1 MLAVSKRIC
10 CNSKTLL
17 LIDMNELFSSMQAMN
32 QAGLARMCRMLA
44 VLQPFLAG
52 LGATMSLFRPEAARH
67 LEKARAYYAHLTYS
81 PQALIA
87 AALSKP
93 TRFTAKEYLALLE
106 ASLHQLPFSATLQY
120 FTQNIT
126 HITE

>member
-1 MLAVSKRIC
+1 MSVMRSIQTHGDMSLV
-10 CNSKTLL
+10 LL
-17 LIDMNELFSSMQAMN
+17 QAMN

-67 LEKARAYYAHLTYS
+67 LEKARAYYAHLTYA

-93 TRFTAKEYLALLE
+93 TRFTVKEYLALLE
-106 ASLHQLPFSATLQY
+106 VSFVQSYQSPVFALT
-120 FTQNIT
+120 TGTI
-126 HITE
+126 